1 MNKWISV
8 ILTTA
13 VITLSGCVGTPQ
25 QNLEL
30 APGVLSSQSGRLGV
44 VMTTMPKVDTF
55 FPGADCLLC
64 MATASLANTTLTS
77 YTQTLPTDDLIKLK
91 QEVTDLLQ
99 KKGIKVTVIE
109 ESLNLE
115 PLPKWNI
122 EAPNVAR
129 KDFVSLKQ
137 KYGVDKLLVMQ
148 VNSLGI
154 RRNYA
159 SYFPTGEPTAYLN
172 GAGYIVNLNNNAYEW
187 YSIVNNVKGSD
198 GKWDEPPSFP
208 GLTNAYFQAV
218 ESSRD
223 DFLKPFKN

>member
-1 MNKWISV
+1 MNYLVSI
-8 ILTTA
+8 ILTAA

-30 APGVLSSQSGRLGV
+30 APGVLSTQSGRVGI
-44 VMTTMPKVDTF
+44 VMTAMPKVDTT
-55 FPGADCLLC
+55 FPGASCLLC

-77 YTQTLPTDDLIKLK
+77 HTQTLPTEDLIKLQ
-91 QEVTDLLQ
+91 QEVADLIQ

-115 PLPKWNI
+115 NLPKWNI

-137 KYGVDKLLVMQ
+137 KYGVDKLLVME

-154 RRNYA
+154 QRNYSA
-159 SYFPTGEPTAYLN
+159 YFPTGEPIAFLY
-172 GAGYIVNLNNNAYEW
+172 GAGYIVNLNNNTYEW
-187 YSIVNNVKGSD
+187 YSTVSNVKGSD

-208 GLTNAYFQAV
+208 GLTNAYFQVV

-223 DFLKPFKN
+223 NFLKPFKN